1 MGGKQTSSPSS
12 PHKSIASPPPPSS
25 SPSVVNNDGANNLF
39 LRIDDGVVAVLV
51 VRRIDGAVVRND
63 KTDPDLQCAVDCTA
77 DESKGGAVA
86 ELAARNASTRAMDEK
101 TCCPGG
107 GFPISPKVR
116 LDRRRRG
123 SISSSSSRCYD
134 VLPLLLLWRHEFCG
148 GFVSC
153 WKFLTEKNRC
163 RSPLCVGSTCN
174 VDEKLVTYASPT
186 CRRHSWLSFNKP
198 LNAWDVGEVTNI
210 NMTWMFYGASSFNQ
224 DLNAWDVSKV
234 SCFQG
239 DSGEVS
245 YSGAWIYGIWNVWG
259 GIQLKSRAKF
269 MGCQQGD

>member
-1 MGGKQTSSPSS
+1 MAGKQTSSPSS

-25 SPSVVNNDGANNLF
+25 SPSVVINDGANNLF

-153 WKFLTEKNRC
+153 RKFLTEK
-163 RSPLCVGSTCN
+163 T
-174 VDEKLVTYASPT
+174 
-186 CRRHSWLSFNKP
+186 
-198 LNAWDVGEVTNI
+198 DVG
-210 NMTWMFYGASSFNQ
+210 ALS
-224 DLNAWDVSKV
+224 VSDRHAM
-234 SCFQG
+234 STRN
-239 DSGEVS
+239 
-245 YSGAWIYGIWNVWG
+245 W
-259 GIQLKSRAKF
+259 
-269 MGCQQGD
+269 